1 MVEKTVSTLQFSH
14 ISFISLIIEISEKI
28 FMFHICLFDEITNT
42 STCTGMS
49 MSFHLSSCLLSEPSD
64 MLSGR
69 MKDWISIRDWSV
81 KLRDICTLVSIPV
94 ILSTGTC
101 TWTLMTVIVDLVWY
115 FFVYTVSRPRS
126 KRVMVTV
133 TVETANTFS
142 NGG

>member
-81 KLRDICTLVSIPV
+81 KLRDICTLVSIHV
-94 ILSTGTC
+94 ILSTC
-101 TWTLMTVIVDLVWY
+101 TWTLMTVKVDLVWF

-133 TVETANTFS
+133 TVETADTFS